1 MTLDH
6 FIDEYR
12 NLIDKVRMSETVP
25 LPELLDFLAVEIETL
40 ESQAYEGEPY

>member
-25 LPELLDFLAVEIETL
+25 LPELLDFLAVEVETL
-40 ESQAYEGEPY
+40 EMIAAEGEPY

>member
-6 FIDEYR
+6 FVDQYR

-25 LPELLDFLAVEIETL
+25 LTELLDFLAVEIETL
-40 ESQAYEGEPY
+40 ESQAYEGELY